1 MSRFDYHHCSCLF
14 IHSLGIA
21 TDDDYVP
28 NLPGK
33 LFQQERFDHNL
44 FVMTGHNQ
52 DEASL
57 FIDNPLITNEPSYA
71 AFLESLITPLANNAT
86 ALNFITQ
93 TLYPPIFD
101 GSQGYTNQTERNN
114 LTFSD
119 AFVCNARFMD
129 QASFVP
135 ETYAYEFSVPPAVQ
149 FVLPQPNFSLFNQIG
164 STETLSRCSRAPPE
178 RIKLT

>member
-1 MSRFDYHHCSCLF
+1 MRNHLVPSRSVSHFDYRRCNRLF

-21 TDDDYVP
+21 PDDDYVP

-33 LFQQERFDHNL
+33 LFQQDRFDHSL

-52 DEASL
+52 DEASR
-57 FIDNPLITNEPSYA
+57 FIDNPLITNESSYA
-71 AFLESLITPLANNAT
+71 AWMESLITPLAKNAT

-93 TLYPPIFD
+93 ELYPPIFD

-129 QASFVP
+129 QASFVH
-135 ETYAYEFSVPPAVQ
+135 ETYAYEFSVPPAIQ
-149 FVLPQPNFSLFNQIG
+149 
-164 STETLSRCSRAPPE
+164 
-178 RIKLT
+178 